1 MTDPLLIHVPERIVT
16 ARLIVRCAQP
26 GDGAALNAA
35 VCDSL
40 DALRPYVP
48 WAGSVPTLADSEAV
62 CRKAQARFRLREDL
76 MMLIFERVNG
86 EVQGG
91 VDGDAEGE
99 LLGGTGLHRMDW
111 KARRFEIGY
120 WRRSGREGRGIATEA
135 VHTMARLAFDELQAQ
150 RVELRIDRLN
160 RASWRVA
167 ERCGVTLEGVLRSES
182 LAPDGTWR
190 DMRVYSKVRGVEE
203 PLPGGGSA

>member
-76 MMLIFERVNG
+76 MMLIFERVNRDV
-86 EVQGG
+86 E
-91 VDGDAEGE
+91 GDAEGE

-150 RVELRIDRLN
+150 RVELRIDKLN

-167 ERCGVTLEGVLRSES
+167 ERCGFTLEGVLRSES